1 MLMCLQAPC
10 ACSLKRTYCKLAPP
24 QRLTQQLAHVRSQ
37 GLVQACFLYESESLP
52 PTPQR
57 EPTARARST
66 LAPVRPQLR
75 GLLLSRQ
82 LERETSRT
90 SVWVVLCA
98 RAQSGLAWLCQPDG
112 LLYCAVTQVKCASYL
127 CLRCAEAQMLHSP
140 NILWPHCGH
149 TTRAQPCRL
158 QSPQPQ
164 PQVFKRGCGRVLG
177 GRDAPC
183 AALHPGAAGGTTG
196 TPVQT
201 AISWPTCT
209 TAAAVSHQTS
219 WYA

>member
-1 MLMCLQAPC
+1 M
-10 ACSLKRTYCKLAPP
+10 
-24 QRLTQQLAHVRSQ
+24 
-37 GLVQACFLYESESLP
+37 
-52 PTPQR
+52 
-57 EPTARARST
+57 
-66 LAPVRPQLR
+66 
-75 GLLLSRQ
+75 LLSRQ
-82 LERETSRT
+82 LERETSST

-98 RAQSGLAWLCQPDG
+98 RAQSGLAWLCQPTG
-112 LLYCAVTQVKCASYL
+112 LPYRAVTEARCASYL

-196 TPVQT
+196 TPAQT
-201 AISWPTCT
+201 AISWPTCK

-219 WYA
+219 WYAKALLCKTAPSRRPTLMT